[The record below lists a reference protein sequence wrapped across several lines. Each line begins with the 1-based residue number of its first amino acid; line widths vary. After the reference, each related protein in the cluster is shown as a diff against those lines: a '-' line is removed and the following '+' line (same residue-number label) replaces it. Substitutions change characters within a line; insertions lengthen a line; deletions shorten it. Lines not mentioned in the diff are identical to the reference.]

1 MSKRQG
7 EEKGCGVMH
16 VYEENEMEAFYF
28 ILAQTKGNCAL
39 ESQSKN
45 ELTLISSLQYDNH
58 FFPMK
63 EKALR

>member
-1 MSKRQG
+1 
-7 EEKGCGVMH
+7 MH

-28 ILAQTKGNCAL
+28 ILAQTIGNCTL

-45 ELTLISSLQYDNH
+45 ELTLISSLQYDNY
-58 FFPMK
+58 FPMK